1 MYFELM
7 QSRLVGNLRER
18 VRSGAI
24 TERSLARLT
33 GLSQSHLHNVLK
45 GVRILSPVLADQ
57 VVARLHIGLRDLLRD
72 DELGLERT
80 GRRST
85 LSGHT
90 GTRLVEGWIGPGAA
104 FPDLQQFAGS
114 IPFLSFDVDGA
125 AKPVAVRLLADHN
138 MGNLFHAGDLAVLAS
153 PAQRPPALDGREY
166 FAIDTGGSS
175 LIRRVELRGEALVL
189 KRGDGSAEPVCIPLA
204 DRNILEVVRA
214 RVIWIGRYLGE
225 TPYCSETGYRGWRRA
240 SMPSWRRMRNV
251 SGAPGKCWNYA
262 ERPPSSC
269 TTFAPGLPRRSTN

>member
-138 MGNLFHAGDLAVLAS
+138 MGNLFHAGDLAVLVS
-153 PAQRPPALDGREY
+153 PAQRPPVLDGREY
-166 FAIDTGGSS
+166 FGSS

-189 KRGDGSAEPVCIPLA
+189 KGVDGSAEPVCIPLA
-204 DRNILEVVRA
+204 VRNILEVVRA
-214 RVIWIGRYLGE
+214 RVIWIGRYL
-225 TPYCSETGYRGWRRA
+225 
-240 SMPSWRRMRNV
+240 
-251 SGAPGKCWNYA
+251 
-262 ERPPSSC
+262 ERPP
-269 TTFAPGLPRRSTN
+269 FAARPVTEAGGEH